1 MTAEIISSLLMLV
14 GGITILTNIIVQ
26 VVKSITWD
34 KIPTNL
40 VALFVSEALTLA
52 LGGAYASVKGI
63 DIAWYMVAAA
73 IVVGL
78 MSAYA
83 AMFGFDKFKETE
95 KLILK
100 EVAER
105 DPFQTYG
112 GFLKADPVYGT
123 GKGGRP
129 SRRSEQVWPGGG
141 GGPLVRNPC

>member
-73 IVVGL
+73 IVGL

-83 AMFGFDKFKETE
+83 AMFGFDKFKEAIE
-95 KLILK
+95 GWKQK
-100 EVAER
+100 
-105 DPFQTYG
+105 
-112 GFLKADPVYGT
+112 
-123 GKGGRP
+123 
-129 SRRSEQVWPGGG
+129 S
-141 GGPLVRNPC
+141 

>member
-52 LGGAYASVKGI
+52 LGGTYASVKGI

-83 AMFGFDKFKETE
+83 AMFGFDKFKEAIE
-95 KLILK
+95 GWKQK
-100 EVAER
+100 
-105 DPFQTYG
+105 
-112 GFLKADPVYGT
+112 
-123 GKGGRP
+123 
-129 SRRSEQVWPGGG
+129 S
-141 GGPLVRNPC
+141 

>member
-14 GGITILTNIIVQ
+14 GGITILT
-26 VVKSITWD
+26 TWD

-83 AMFGFDKFKETE
+83 AMFGFDKFKEAIE
-95 KLILK
+95 GWKQK
-100 EVAER
+100 
-105 DPFQTYG
+105 
-112 GFLKADPVYGT
+112 
-123 GKGGRP
+123 
-129 SRRSEQVWPGGG
+129 S
-141 GGPLVRNPC
+141 

>member
-63 DIAWYMVAAA
+63 DIRLVH
-73 IVVGL
+73 G
-78 MSAYA
+78 
-83 AMFGFDKFKETE
+83 
-95 KLILK
+95 
-100 EVAER
+100 
-105 DPFQTYG
+105 
-112 GFLKADPVYGT
+112 
-123 GKGGRP
+123 GGRH
-129 SRRSEQVWPGGG
+129 RGGAD
-141 GGPLVRNPC
+141 VRLCGHVRLR

>member
-63 DIAWYMVAAA
+63 DIAWYMVA
-73 IVVGL
+73 GL

-83 AMFGFDKFKETE
+83 AMFGFDKFKEAIE
-95 KLILK
+95 GWKQK
-100 EVAER
+100 
-105 DPFQTYG
+105 
-112 GFLKADPVYGT
+112 
-123 GKGGRP
+123 
-129 SRRSEQVWPGGG
+129 S
-141 GGPLVRNPC
+141 

>member
-52 LGGAYASVKGI
+52 LGGASASVQGI

-83 AMFGFDKFKETE
+83 AMFGFDKFKEAIE
-95 KLILK
+95 GWKQK
-100 EVAER
+100 
-105 DPFQTYG
+105 
-112 GFLKADPVYGT
+112 
-123 GKGGRP
+123 
-129 SRRSEQVWPGGG
+129 S
-141 GGPLVRNPC
+141 